1 LYNGGPALLY
11 GILKLNNMKKMFT
24 LVAALFLT
32 AALFAADRRPV
43 IKLNNNNNYKV
54 VIDGRAYF
62 GDDINIRPDYF
73 QRGQHTVK
81 VFEMRRGFFGRS
93 ERLVSSTTFYMD
105 RDDVVI
111 RIDRFGGI
119 MVREE
124 RKGRWNN
131 GYGKNHR
138 DYDDDHHDRDGRPGR
153 RF

>member
-1 LYNGGPALLY
+1 
-11 GILKLNNMKKMFT
+11 MKKIFT

-32 AALFAADRRPV
+32 VALFATDRRPV

-54 VIDGRAYF
+54 VIDGRTYF

-73 QRGQHTVK
+73 YRGQHTVK
-81 VFEMRRGFFGRS
+81 VYEMRRGFFGRT
-93 ERLVSSTTFYMD
+93 ERLVSSTSFFMD
-105 RDDVVI
+105 HDDVVI

-119 MVREE
+119 VVREE

-138 DYDDDHHDRDGRPGR
+138 DNDDDNRYDRNGRSGR

>member
-1 LYNGGPALLY
+1 
-11 GILKLNNMKKMFT
+11 MKKIFT
-24 LVAALFLT
+24 LIAVLFMTVAV
-32 AALFAADRRPV
+32 FAADRRPV

-73 QRGQHTVK
+73 MRGKHTVK
-81 VFEMRRGFFGRS
+81 VFEMKRGFYGRT
-93 ERLVSSTTFYMD
+93 ERLVDMTTFFID

-111 RIDRFGGI
+111 RIDRTGRI
-119 MVREE
+119 IVREE
-124 RKGRWNN
+124 RNGKWNN

-138 DYDDDHHDRDGRPGR
+138 DRDDDDDRYDRNDRYERDDRPAR